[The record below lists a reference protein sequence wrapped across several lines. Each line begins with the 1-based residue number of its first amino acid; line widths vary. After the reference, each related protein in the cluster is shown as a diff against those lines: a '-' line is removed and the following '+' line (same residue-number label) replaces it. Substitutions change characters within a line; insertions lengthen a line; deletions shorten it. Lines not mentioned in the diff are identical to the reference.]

1 MPREFSRKLRVNTQL
16 QQVLATLIRSEL
28 RDPRVAGVT
37 VTGADVAKDL
47 RHAKVRV
54 SVLGSDEDLAA
65 AVQVLNRA
73 AGRLRHGVG
82 RVLSLRYL
90 PELHFQADEELRT
103 GDRLGALIRTA
114 VREDDVHARTRGD
127 DAPAAEPDAE

>member
-1 MPREFSRKLRVNTQL
+1 MTHAPLRL
-16 QQVLATLIRSEL
+16 DPDRLFPADAATRAIARRLY
-28 RDPRVAGVT
+28 
-37 VTGADVAKDL
+37 
-47 RHAKVRV
+47 
-54 SVLGSDEDLAA
+54 EDLAA

-127 DAPAAEPDAE
+127 DAPAVEPDAE